1 MNGANI
7 SSMKK
12 ITIDQ
17 VNEFYQYLQGEIPE
31 GFVGV
36 KSPKLSPRRA
46 FNVIYVLQE
55 HLHLLPDHYELCCQ
69 CHQLYD
75 SWREGR
81 IIRGRFYCGC
91 CYDTR
96 RTEIN
101 YRRSELRR
109 IKKQERLEI

>member
-1 MNGANI
+1 ME
-7 SSMKK
+7 K

-17 VNEFYQYLQGEIPE
+17 VNQFFEYLQGEIPE

-36 KSPKLSPRRA
+36 KSPKLSPQQA
-46 FNVIYVLQE
+46 FDVIYILQE
-55 HLHLLPDHYELCCQ
+55 NLHLLPDHYELCCQ

-109 IKKQERLEI
+109 IKKQERLDL

>member
-1 MNGANI
+1 ME
-7 SSMKK
+7 K

-17 VNEFYQYLQGEIPE
+17 VKQFFEYLQGEIPE

-36 KSPKLSPRRA
+36 KSPKLSPKMA
-46 FNVIYVLQE
+46 FNIIYILQE
-55 HLHLLPDHYELCCQ
+55 ELKLLPDHYELCCQ

-75 SWREGR
+75 GWREGK
-81 IIRGRFYCGC
+81 IIRGRFYCEC

-109 IKKQERLEI
+109 IKKQERLDL